1 MKFKNRSAVILCGGK
16 GTRLGVIGKK
26 IPKTLVKIQG
36 REILWYIVKML
47 KLYNFNHFVIPL
59 GFKGNLIKKFF
70 KKNKN
75 FNCKIELINT
85 GVNSG
90 IGRRIFLAE
99 KEIKS
104 ENFLLLNGDA
114 IFDFNIDKIF
124 KNHEKNNFGISF
136 ISGEITYQYGTVGT
150 IKNKVVD
157 FKRNLVYE
165 AIKTRNSNTYKA
177 FNYTGR
183 KLALSTSN
191 KNTRDAAHA
200 GQKNSLEEV
209 YLRDILNDIDGA
221 IAGQLQSNTLLPSHP
236 VQPGDNGARDVLH
249 NAFVELMAYFL
260 FQGTG
265 RGDSTN
271 PANSM
276 IVWNGATQEVLFSDC
291 RTPQQKRDYVEKN
304 IKNFKICMQK
314 TSVGSGQQ
322 WPEVLG
328 YSKKEGKVVVKS
340 GLAVRVDLGKNCAM
354 KSRKPAKKTR
364 GITKKTTTKQS
375 KTKKTK
381 N

>member
-177 FNYTGR
+177 FNYTGMSIINTHLIR
-183 KLALSTSN
+183 KH
-191 KNTRDAAHA
+191 K
-200 GQKNSLEEV
+200 
-209 YLRDILNDIDGA
+209 
-221 IAGQLQSNTLLPSHP
+221 
-236 VQPGDNGARDVLH
+236 
-249 NAFVELMAYFL
+249 
-260 FQGTG
+260 
-265 RGDSTN
+265 
-271 PANSM
+271 
-276 IVWNGATQEVLFSDC
+276 
-291 RTPQQKRDYVEKN
+291 
-304 IKNFKICMQK
+304 KICNKTDNFEQDIFPKLLKKSSSNLQK
-314 TSVGSGQQ
+314 IK
-322 WPEVLG
+322 G
-328 YSKKEGKVVVKS
+328 YWHSIDNVKDIKVVNEIKIKDK
-340 GLAVRVDLGKNCAM
+340 RFLGI
-354 KSRKPAKKTR
+354 KK
-364 GITKKTTTKQS
+364 IKKKLNG
-375 KTKKTK
+375 K
-381 N
+381 